1 MAAGLEKREKFIK
14 PSPPPSGR
22 GFLVA
27 ANSACGSGLVAGPAI
42 GMRWVS
48 FAGSGPLLVVATG
61 VLLLLLLPVCWTGGG
76 RALRFVAAAA
86 TAAAWSSEKKSGL

>member
-14 PSPPPSGR
+14 PSPPLSGR

-27 ANSACGSGLVAGPAI
+27 ANSACGSGLLAGPGT

-48 FAGSGPLLVVATG
+48 FEGSGPLLVVATG
-61 VLLLLLLPVCWTGGG
+61 VLLLLPVCWTGGG
-76 RALRFVAAAA
+76 RGLRFAVAAAAA